1 MTAAD
6 VPSYRTYTRDSTDAK
21 AHPEIHKIDFSEGGF
36 AEYIW
41 FYIFCGLLDSMW
53 QTAAYWMMGAM
64 SNDPS
69 KLAHFAGFYKSIQSA
84 GGAGTWRA
92 DAQKISYM
100 TLFAS
105 TWGLLVGGLLFMLP
119 MIYMRV
125 QNHQEETVLVL
136 SFFSPVTWLTSISQ
150 CHHQR
155 YRAGCAQG
163 GYTRPVICPI
173 CFCIGSL
180 GMNTI
185 HVTHSMSSPCVS

>member
-1 MTAAD
+1 
-6 VPSYRTYTRDSTDAK
+6 
-21 AHPEIHKIDFSEGGF
+21 
-36 AEYIW
+36 
-41 FYIFCGLLDSMW
+41 
-53 QTAAYWMMGAM
+53 MMGAM

-125 QNHQEETVLVL
+125 QNHQEETLLVL
-136 SFFSPVTWLTSISQ
+136 SFLFLVIRLTPPSQ
-150 CHHQR
+150 CHRQR
-155 YRAGCAQG
+155 YRAGGAQG
-163 GYTRPVICPI
+163 GHTCPVICPI
-173 CFCIGSL
+173 CLCTGSF
-180 GMNTI
+180 GMHMI
-185 HVTHSMSSPCVS
+185 HVTHSMPSQFILAKR